1 MFIRRWYRIGFLVLL
16 ANLGA
21 MAAHAADVDPKLAA
35 AIAGPQRTEA
45 NRARDV
51 YRHPGAELT
60 FFGLRDD
67 QNVVEIMPGI
77 AGWWTEIL
85 APYLRDRGKYIVAL
99 PGSGSEGARRAN
111 EGYKAKL
118 AANPALYDRV
128 ILSSFNGDQQPIA
141 PPNSVDLL
149 LTFRNLHDWMHQGT
163 AEATLREFYRV
174 LKPGGMLGLDDH
186 RANTDKP
193 QDPQALD
200 GYVRQDY
207 AIQLA
212 ESVGFKF
219 VGGSEVNANPRD
231 TKDYPGGVWTLP
243 PELRRKDE
251 DRAKYLAIGESDCFT
266 LRFVKPQS

>member
-1 MFIRRWYRIGFLVLL
+1 MSLRRSCRIGLLVLL
-16 ANLGA
+16 ATLGA
-21 MAAHAADVDPKLAA
+21 AAARADAIDPKFAA

-45 NRARDV
+45 NRARDI
-51 YRHPGAELT
+51 YRHPAEELT

-67 QNVVEIMPGI
+67 ATVVEIMPGI

-85 APYLRDRGKYIVAL
+85 APYLRGHGQYMVAL

-128 ILSSFNGDQQPIA
+128 ILASFNGDQQPIA
-141 PPNSVDLL
+141 PANSVDLL

-174 LKPGGMLGLDDH
+174 LKPGGILGLDDH

-193 QDPQALD
+193 QDPQALN

-219 VGGSEVNANPRD
+219 VGSSEVNTNPRD

-243 PELRRKDE
+243 PELRLKDQ

-266 LRFVKPQS
+266 LKFVKPQ